1 MVYYLLGCGWSSDG
15 GKVDGV
21 IMARLPE
28 FTSNLLLRG
37 GGLLRSGV
45 ATERYFREEFVST
58 LIRDRGEV

>member
-1 MVYYLLGCGWSSDG
+1 LSDG

-45 ATERYFREEFVST
+45 ATERYFRKEYVST